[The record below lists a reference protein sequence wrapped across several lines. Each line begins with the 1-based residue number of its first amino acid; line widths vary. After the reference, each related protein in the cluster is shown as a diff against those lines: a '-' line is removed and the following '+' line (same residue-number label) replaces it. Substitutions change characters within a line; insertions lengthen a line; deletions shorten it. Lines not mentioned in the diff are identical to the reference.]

1 MRQILAPILLLVFL
15 FPALALGG
23 EVKLEDLVERGGH
36 YFLKFSEVP
45 FTGKV
50 RGKQQRSFKDG
61 KRDGPYF
68 SYDYTG
74 QLYEKGTYKDGKK
87 HGLWVRYHENGQL
100 WDKGTYKDGKEE
112 GYWVRYHENWRLW
125 WKVTYK
131 DGELDGRWVS
141 YNKDGTMNKIYSG
154 TWRDGVRVHD

>member
-1 MRQILAPILLLVFL
+1 MRQILAPILLLIFL
-15 FPALALGG
+15 FPTLALGG
-23 EVKLEDLVERGGH
+23 EVRLEDLVERGGL
-36 YFLKFSEVP
+36 YFPKFSEVP

-50 RGKQQRSFKDG
+50 TGKQQGSFKDG

-68 SYDYTG
+68 SYGDNG

-87 HGLWVRYHENGQL
+87 LGLWVRYHQNGQL

-112 GYWVRYHENWRLW
+112 GYWVRYHENGRLW

-154 TWRDGVRVHD
+154 TWRDGVRVYD

>member
-1 MRQILAPILLLVFL
+1 MRQVLAPILLLVFL
-15 FPALALGG
+15 FPTHVLG
-23 EVKLEDLVERGGH
+23 ETIKAKDLVKRGGL
-36 YFLKFSEVP
+36 YFSKFSEVP

-50 RGKQQRSFKDG
+50 TGKQQGSFKDG

-68 SYDYTG
+68 SYGDNG

-87 HGLWVRYHENGQL
+87 HGLWVRYHKNGQL
-100 WDKGTYKDGKEE
+100 WDKGTYRDGKEE
-112 GYWVRYHENWRLW
+112 GYWVRHHENGRLW
-125 WKVTYK
+125 WKVRYK

-154 TWRDGVRVHD
+154 TWRDGVTVYD

>member
-23 EVKLEDLVERGGH
+23 EVKLEDLVERGRL
-36 YFLKFSEVP
+36 YFPKFSEVP

-50 RGKQQRSFKDG
+50 TGRQQGSFKDG

-68 SYDYTG
+68 SYDDNG

-87 HGLWVRYHENGQL
+87 HGLCVRYHANVKF
-100 WDKGTYKDGKEE
+100 WDKGTYKARKQAI
-112 GYWVRYHENWRLW
+112 RRAHFL
-125 WKVTYK
+125 TPF
-131 DGELDGRWVS
+131 
-141 YNKDGTMNKIYSG
+141 T
-154 TWRDGVRVHD
+154 H